1 MSQSEIKTEN
11 NSENKGLSDKAKE
24 ILRRNVEIRQSKTP
38 KAKRYLYLD
47 DGQEAIRRFDP
58 EQIEPQEID
67 YTGNGEKTQ
76 RFDYT
81 VIDPDTGE
89 IEIFRASITVSG
101 DIDALLAEGYSLLKI
116 RRKGTRYETKYHIT
130 PVKET

>member
-1 MSQSEIKTEN
+1 MIEETNDSQ
-11 NSENKGLSDKAKE
+11 NKGLSEKALE
-24 ILRRNVEIRQSKTP
+24 NLRRNTEIRQSKTP
-38 KAKRYLYLD
+38 KVKRYLYLD
-47 DGQEAIRRFDP
+47 DGQEAIRRFDA

-67 YTGNGEKTQ
+67 YGGNGEKTQ

-81 VIDPDTGE
+81 VTDPNTGE
-89 IEIFRASITVSG
+89 DEVFRASITASG

-116 RRKGTRYETKYHIT
+116 RRKGLGFDTKYHIT